1 MKWIW
6 YSWSKQRK
14 DAEYQ
19 AKRAKE
25 RYLLKDKH
33 IKIVKEKGGYT
44 VYILPFA
51 TD

>member
-1 MKWIW
+1 MRWIL
-6 YSWSKQRK
+6 YGWSKQRK

-19 AKRAKE
+19 AKRAKKH
-25 RYLLKDKH
+25 YLLKDKH

-44 VYILPFA
+44 AYVLPFA

>member
-1 MKWIW
+1 MRWIL
-6 YSWSKQRK
+6 YGWSKQRK
-14 DAEYQ
+14 DAEYH

-25 RYLLKDKH
+25 RHLLKDKH
-33 IKIVKEKGGYT
+33 IKIVKEKGEYT